1 MDAIPYRRLA
11 LQIAL
16 LLVTFLTT
24 TALGARLAHNF
35 AADLPPFDLETDI
48 YIFLAIWRRPVLLLD
63 GLPYSLTLL
72 GILLAH
78 EFGHYFAC
86 RFHGIRASLPYF
98 LPVPLGFGTFG
109 AFIRLRSAIRGRAEL
124 FDVGVAGPLAGMLL
138 TLPAL
143 GIGLALSRV
152 APGLSEQSEVAFG
165 TPLLMRMAEW
175 FVFPGVAAADINL
188 HPVARAA
195 WIGLLATSFNLLPV
209 GQFDGGH
216 LVYARFGERH
226 RWVALATIVALLGL
240 WAVTMFHGW
249 LLVALVMAW
258 VGRKHFAVFDTTPLG
273 PGRRKLLALSALIFV
288 LTFIPA
294 PVQYNTGQA
303 LLP

>member
-1 MDAIPYRRLA
+1 VEPIPARRLA
-11 LQIAL
+11 LQGAL
-16 LLVTFLTT
+16 LALTFFTT

-35 AADLPPFDLETDI
+35 EANLPPFDLETDI
-48 YIFLAIWRRPVLLLD
+48 YIFLAVWRKPALLLD

-86 RFHGIRASLPYF
+86 QYHQIRASLPYF
-98 LPVPLGFGTFG
+98 LPIPLGFGTFG
-109 AFIRLRSAIRGRAEL
+109 AFIRLRSAIRGRRAL
-124 FDVGVAGPLAGMLL
+124 FDVGVAGPLAGMVA

-152 APGLSEQSEVAFG
+152 APGLSEQGDVSFG
-165 TPLLMRMAEW
+165 TPLLMRALEW
-175 FVFPGVAAADINL
+175 FLFPGAEAGDINL

-216 LVYARFGERH
+216 LVYARFGEKH
-226 RWVALATIVALLGL
+226 RWVALGTIVALLAL
-240 WAVTMFHGW
+240 WAVTLFHGW
-249 LLVALVMAW
+249 LLVALVMMW
-258 VGRKHFAVFDTTPLG
+258 LGRKHFAVVDNTPLG
-273 PGRRKLLALSALIFV
+273 RGRRALLALSALIFV
-288 LTFIPA
+288 VTFIPA
-294 PVQYNTGQA
+294 PVQYNTGQG
-303 LLP
+303 LWP

>member
-1 MDAIPYRRLA
+1 MDAIPIRRLIFQ
-11 LQIAL
+11 LSL
-16 LLVTFLTT
+16 LLVTMFTT
-24 TALGARLAHNF
+24 TALGARLAQNF
-35 AADLPPFDLETDI
+35 AANLPPFDLETDI
-48 YIFLAIWRRPVLLLD
+48 YIFLAVWRTPRLLLE

-72 GILLAH
+72 AILLAH

-86 RFHGIRASLPYF
+86 QYHQIRASLPYF

-109 AFIRLRSAIRGRAEL
+109 AFIRLRSAIRSRAEL

-152 APGLSEQSEVAFG
+152 APGLSAQSDVGFG
-165 TPLLMRMAEW
+165 TPLLMRAVEW
-175 FVFPGVAAADINL
+175 FLFPDANPADINL

-216 LVYARFGERH
+216 LVYARFGEKH
-226 RWVALATIVALLGL
+226 RWVALATIVALFGL
-240 WAVTMFHGW
+240 WAVTLFHGW
-249 LLVALVMAW
+249 LLVAVIMAW
-258 VGRKHFAVFDTTPLG
+258 LGRKHFAVVDDTPLG
-273 PGRRKLLALSALIFV
+273 RGRRLTLALAAVIFV

-303 LLP
+303 ILP

>member
-1 MDAIPYRRLA
+1 METVSIRRLA
-11 LQIAL
+11 LQL
-16 LLVTFLTT
+16 TLLVATMFTT
-24 TALGARLAHNF
+24 TALGSRLARNF
-35 AADLPPFDLETDI
+35 EANLPPFDLETDI
-48 YIFLAIWRRPVLLLD
+48 YVFLAVWRSPGLLLE

-72 GILLAH
+72 AILLAH

-86 RFHGIRASLPYF
+86 KFHGIRASLPYF

-109 AFIRLRSAIRGRAEL
+109 AFIRLRSAIRSRAEL
-124 FDVGVAGPLAGMLL
+124 FDVGVAGPLAGMAL

-152 APGLSEQSEVAFG
+152 APGISAQSDVSFG
-165 TPLLMRMAEW
+165 TSLLMRAAEW
-175 FVFPGVAAADINL
+175 FLFPGAGAADINL

-216 LVYARFGERH
+216 LVYARFGEKH
-226 RWVALATIVALLGL
+226 RWVALAAIIGLFAL
-240 WAVTMFHGW
+240 WAVTLFHGW
-249 LLVALVMAW
+249 LLVALVMSW
-258 VGRKHFAVFDTTPLG
+258 LGRKHFAVVDCAPLG
-273 PGRRKLLALSALIFV
+273 KGRRLTLALAALIFI

-303 LLP
+303 IWP

>member
-1 MDAIPYRRLA
+1 METIPIRRLT
-11 LQIAL
+11 LQL
-16 LLVTFLTT
+16 TLLVVTLFTT
-24 TALGARLAHNF
+24 TALGARLARNF
-35 AADLPPFDLETDI
+35 EANLPPFDLETDI
-48 YIFLAIWRRPVLLLD
+48 YVFLAVWRDPGLLLE

-72 GILLAH
+72 AILLAH

-86 RFHGIRASLPYF
+86 KFHRISASLPYF

-109 AFIRLRSAIRGRAEL
+109 AFIRLRSAIRSRAEL

-152 APGLSEQSEVAFG
+152 APGISAQSDVSFG
-165 TPLLMRMAEW
+165 TPLLMRAAEW
-175 FVFPGVAAADINL
+175 FLFPGACAGDINL

-216 LVYARFGERH
+216 LIYARFGEKH
-226 RWVALATIVALLGL
+226 RWVALATIAALFVL
-240 WAVTMFHGW
+240 WAVTWFHGW
-249 LLVALVMAW
+249 LLVALVMVW
-258 VGRKHFAVFDTTPLG
+258 LGRKHFAVVDGTPLG
-273 PGRRKLLALSALIFV
+273 AGRRLTLALAALIFI

-303 LLP
+303 LWP